1 VPDPIAALPDPIAL
15 LGPVIFVGI
24 DCHELDGGGLRTAIV
39 GMNDKLECALLEQRD
54 GVEWIPAWRGQHQDP
69 IRGIAVDSSRH
80 GGLIAPQPGLEGV
93 TAYTVAMMAD
103 ATVALRAA
111 LTTHQITFLQRSEAL
126 DQARKAGRRRFLPGG
141 IRWAWWNPGDADLS
155 PLIALTL
162 AHALASIPPPEPFA
176 EYGPN
181 PFSDDPG
188 PDIQRRGGIM
198 FPTFRTKDGGR

>member
-1 VPDPIAALPDPIAL
+1 MPDPTAAP
-15 LGPVIFVGI
+15 LGPVVYVGI
-24 DCHELDGGGLRTAIV
+24 DVHELPDGGLRTSIV
-39 GMNDKLECALLEQRD
+39 GMNPAFECALLEQRD
-54 GVEWIPAWRGQHQDP
+54 GLDWIPAWRGQHQDP

-80 GGLIAPQPGLEGV
+80 GGLIAQQPGLEGL
-93 TAYTVAMMAD
+93 TAYTAAMMAD

-111 LTTHQITFLQRSEAL
+111 LKTGQITVVQRSEAL
-126 DQARKAGRRRFLPGG
+126 DQAVKAGRRRFLPGG
-141 IRWAWWNPGDADLS
+141 IRWLWSNPGDADLS

-176 EYGPN
+176 EWGPN

-188 PDIQRRGGIM
+188 PDIQRRAGVM